1 VDVSTWPPGVY
12 FISLEAG
19 GQVRVEKVVVR

>member
-1 VDVSTWPPGVY
+1 VSTWPPGVY